1 MRRALLIL
9 FFLLGVSN
17 SYSQERGNAAYGN
30 SKQKTSGVIT
40 GNLSS
45 VEAKDSVT
53 STFLEANILMNVK
66 ADEYVAVFGASQE
79 AMTVLECNRLIDLQ
93 INAFTKSLQEIGVN
107 GKDVFVDFITQNRV
121 YDFALTAGS
130 STAREKATGFEIKK
144 NILVHYKDRS
154 LLERM
159 LVAASKSAIFDL
171 IKVDYIVND
180 TAAIREKLFEEASKI
195 IKKKQEL
202 YSKQLGVKP
211 YSLLVAQEKYNMFS
225 PSEMYS
231 SYSAYEAGSVDS
243 TKDLRVVEK
252 RKSKTFYYNPLD
264 VSDFDQVINP
274 LVMEPV
280 VQFTLFLKVKC
291 ERGQQQ

>member
-9 FFLLGVSN
+9 FLLLCFGN
-17 SYSQERGNAAYGN
+17 SYAQERGNSAYGS

-53 STFLEANILMNVK
+53 STFLEANVLMNVR

-79 AMTVLECNRLIDLQ
+79 GVTVPECNRLIDSQ
-93 INAFTKSLQEIGVN
+93 INAFTKSLQELGVN

-121 YDFALTAGS
+121 YDFALSAGS

-144 NILVHYKDRS
+144 NILVHYKDRE

-159 LVAASKSAIFDL
+159 LVAASRSSIFDL
-171 IKVDYIVND
+171 IKVDYVVND
-180 TAAIREKLFEEASKI
+180 TTAIREKLFEEASKI
-195 IKKKQEL
+195 IKKKEEM
-202 YSKQLGVKP
+202 YSKQLGIKP
-211 YSLLVAQEKYNMFS
+211 RSLLVAQEKYNMFF
-225 PSEMYS
+225 PSEMYN
-231 SYSAYEAGSVDS
+231 SYSAYETGSVDS
-243 TKDLRVVEK
+243 TRDMRVVEK

-274 LVMEPV
+274 LVLEPA
-280 VQFTLFLKVKC
+280 VQFTFYLKVKY
-291 ERGQQQ
+291 ERGQSQ